1 LLRDGRLKLKKEIP
15 ATIAYHD
22 SCYLGRYNR
31 IFDAPRNI
39 LKKIPGVK
47 LVEMERRRE
56 RGMCCG
62 AGGGLMWL
70 EEEPGKR
77 VNELRVQQAQA
88 ALNSHCGNG
97 EPSRRKLVASA
108 CPFCMIML
116 EDGLKAKNAE
126 FENQDIAEL
135 IAEALE

>member
-1 LLRDGRLKLKKEIP
+1 MLREGRLKLTKEIP
-15 ATIAYHD
+15 ATITYHD

-31 IFDAPRNI
+31 IFEAPRNI

-47 LVEMERRRE
+47 LVEMERHRE

-77 VNELRVQQAQA
+77 VNELRVKQAQEA
-88 ALNSHCGNG
+88 FVGTNG
-97 EPSRRKLVASA
+97 RAKFMASA

-116 EDGLKAKNAE
+116 EDGIKSKNAE
-126 FENQDIAEL
+126 FENKDIAEL
-135 IAEALE
+135 VAEALD